1 MTLEERLIWGLQ
13 RGGAAEGRH
22 QFFNKPLVIKT
33 TQNTSEK
40 EVNAASFLQ
49 DNNGRISLLDSNRSD
64 KGWLKIALHVT
75 SSTSQF
81 DENYDDHN
89 ANGQLYLL
97 MILMIFMKT
106 MAMTTMT
113 MTTMTMTTMTMTRMT
128 MTTMTM
134 TTMTMTR
141 MTMTKMMTLSNISA
155 DGISCPLHTPSS
167 YQHGPGTIIIIIIIM
182 VMLMAMMIIFNNLL
196 IMTMIM
202 KLNKSRDWWWWQ
214 E

>member
-33 TQNTSEK
+33 TQNTSEE

-128 MTTMTM
+128 MT
-134 TTMTMTR
+134 
-141 MTMTKMMTLSNISA
+141 KMMTLSNISA